1 MADDILII
9 AVPDCNVVK
18 PALYGV
24 LSVLPPQ
31 LTIRLPDGPA
41 LAIASKSA
49 TTSLSSKLLFSIIT
63 ELSEKQQKERNYEIF
78 SSIEQ
83 YEKGYPNETAVL
95 GWILVLGSG
104 EGNSRYV
111 HKG

>member
-1 MADDILII
+1 MD
-9 AVPDCNVVK
+9 PHGNGVVSK
-18 PALYGV
+18 TNDVFATISPVFETHGISPTFTL
-24 LSVLPPQ
+24 LP
-31 LTIRLPDGPA
+31 
-41 LAIASKSA
+41 
-49 TTSLSSKLLFSIIT
+49 KLLFSIIT